1 MNTARMASILGRRGG
16 KARSHRLSTGEKK
29 RIASLG
35 GEARRR
41 SLLAARRI
49 ADNFR
54 YAAAIGDLRGR
65 PTAVTRLKAFAGRL
79 PGIDPA
85 QT

>member
-1 MNTARMASILGRRGG
+1 MNTARMARILGSRGG
-16 KARSHRLSTGEKK
+16 KARSNRLSAGEKT

-35 GEARRR
+35 AKARRR

-79 PGIDPA
+79 PGIYPA